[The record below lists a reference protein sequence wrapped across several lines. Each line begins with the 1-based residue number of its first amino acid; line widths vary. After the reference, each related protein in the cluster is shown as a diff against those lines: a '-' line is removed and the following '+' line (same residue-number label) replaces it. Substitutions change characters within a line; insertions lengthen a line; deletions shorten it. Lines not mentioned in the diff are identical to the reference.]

1 MPTLILLRHA
11 KSAYPDGVPDHDR
24 PLNDRGEREAPVVGE
39 LLVDRAPAVD
49 LALVSTG
56 LRAQQT
62 WAAVAR
68 RVSAGEREDRA
79 DLYLATSVD
88 LLSLING
95 LPASAASVVMVGH
108 NPGLEDLATELSGVP
123 VTMKTST
130 FAILHS
136 GVAWDSWEPGTAT
149 REEVVV
155 AR

>member
-1 MPTLILLRHA
+1 MPTLVLVRHA

-24 PLNDRGEREAPVVGE
+24 PLNDRGEREAPVVGD
-39 LLVDRAPAVD
+39 LLVDRTPEVD

-68 RVSAGEREDRA
+68 RVDAARREDRA
-79 DLYLATSVD
+79 DLYLATSHE
-88 LLSLING
+88 LLSLVNS
-95 LPASAASVVMVGH
+95 LTAEATSVVMVCH
-108 NPGLEDLATELSGVP
+108 NPGLEDLATMLSGVP
-123 VTMKTST
+123 VTLKTST

-136 GVAWDSWEPGTAT
+136 ESAWESWEPGTAT
-149 REEVVV
+149 LEEVVV

>member
-1 MPTLILLRHA
+1 MPTLVLLRHA

-24 PLNDRGEREAPVVGE
+24 PLGERGEREAPVAGE
-39 LLVDRAPAVD
+39 LLSERTPEVD

-68 RVSAGEREDRA
+68 RVDAGRREDRA
-79 DLYLATSVD
+79 DLYLATSD
-88 LLSLING
+88 ELLAVISG
-95 LPASAASVVMVGH
+95 LPTSVTSVVVVGH
-108 NPGLEDLATELSGVP
+108 NPGLEDLATDLSGVP

-136 GVAWDSWEPGTAT
+136 AAAWTGWRPGTAT
-149 REEVVV
+149 LEEIVV

>member
-1 MPTLILLRHA
+1 MRTLVLVRHA

-24 PLNDRGEREAPVVGE
+24 PLNDRGEREAPVVGD
-39 LLVDRAPAVD
+39 LLVDRIPEVD

-68 RVSAGEREDRA
+68 RVAAARREDSS
-79 DLYLATSVD
+79 DLYLATSNE
-88 LLSLING
+88 LLSLVNG
-95 LPASAASVVMVGH
+95 LPAATTSVVMVGH
-108 NPGLEDLATELSGVP
+108 NPGLEDLATVLSGVP
-123 VTMKTST
+123 VTLKTST

-136 GVAWDSWEPGTAT
+136 GSDWESWKPGTAT
-149 REEVVV
+149 LEEVVV